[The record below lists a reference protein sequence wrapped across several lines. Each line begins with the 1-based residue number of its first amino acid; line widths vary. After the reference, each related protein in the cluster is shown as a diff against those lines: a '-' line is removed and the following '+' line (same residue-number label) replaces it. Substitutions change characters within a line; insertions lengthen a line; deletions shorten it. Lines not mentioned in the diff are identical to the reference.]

1 MKNSSIFQNRIE
13 VEVFG
18 EQWVYESG
26 SFAKLID
33 GCWLHQFTMSVR
45 RANAQ
50 KIHDTIVE
58 RKMAC
63 DSNQ

>member
-1 MKNSSIFQNRIE
+1 MKNTSIFQNRIE

-33 GCWLHQFTMSVR
+33 GCWLHQFTKIVSK
-45 RANAQ
+45 ANA
-50 KIHDTIVE
+50 KKVYDVIVE
-58 RKMAC
+58 REMAC
-63 DSNQ
+63 DSQ